1 MTTTWEI
8 TKNEIKRS
16 QQPTPDSDQFHT
28 TDKSHFYRTI
38 DDVDQSRWDHIRETL
53 SPKLVTRVLTSNQ
66 RYEGHE
72 DQMSSLDVLDKVAGM
87 VSNGV
92 SEADIFPLLESRIQR
107 EENASQQR
115 NRNEFWQTI
124 DQPPKEWVDQDA
136 YLVRRNTDRIHL
148 LGHGKESQFLDS
160 CSKVLQITEDGQW
173 VDDRMGA
180 GVSLEVNG
188 SHKFPYSEV
197 PKDLATKYFDEFQV
211 ETNVLKRNDIYLVE
225 YGANEDKAK
234 LFTFPHSD
242 QSETKVQAMTKPYS
256 NLQITKLVED
266 GKPVNGFEVTPE
278 IENILVKTNQLTDEQ
293 HKDIQMAIVDD
304 SLESALSDLVDD
316 TTQLGL

>member
-124 DQPPKEWVDQDA
+124 DQPPKEWVNQDA

-148 LGHGKESQFLDS
+148 LGHEKESQFLDS

>member
-124 DQPPKEWVDQDA
+124 DQPPKEWVNQDA
-136 YLVRRNTDRIHL
+136 YLVRRNTDRIYL

-173 VDDRMGA
+173 VDGRMGA

>member
-1 MTTTWEI
+1 M
-8 TKNEIKRS
+8 
-16 QQPTPDSDQFHT
+16 
-28 TDKSHFYRTI
+28 
-38 DDVDQSRWDHIRETL
+38 
-53 SPKLVTRVLTSNQ
+53 
-66 RYEGHE
+66 
-72 DQMSSLDVLDKVAGM
+72 
-87 VSNGV
+87 
-92 SEADIFPLLESRIQR
+92 
-107 EENASQQR
+107 
-115 NRNEFWQTI
+115 
-124 DQPPKEWVDQDA
+124 
-136 YLVRRNTDRIHL
+136 VRRNTDRIYL

-173 VDDRMGA
+173 VEGRMGA

>member
-38 DDVDQSRWDHIRETL
+38 DDVDQSRWDH
-53 SPKLVTRVLTSNQ
+53 
-66 RYEGHE
+66 
-72 DQMSSLDVLDKVAGM
+72 
-87 VSNGV
+87 
-92 SEADIFPLLESRIQR
+92 
-107 EENASQQR
+107 
-115 NRNEFWQTI
+115 
-124 DQPPKEWVDQDA
+124 
-136 YLVRRNTDRIHL
+136 NTDRIYL

-173 VDDRMGA
+173 VEGRMGA
-180 GVSLEVNG
+180 GVSLEVNS

-316 TTQLGL
+316 TTQLGR

>member
-16 QQPTPDSDQFHT
+16 QQPTPDSDEFHT

-124 DQPPKEWVDQDA
+124 DQPPKEWVNQDA
-136 YLVRRNTDRIHL
+136 YLVRRNTDRIYL

-160 CSKVLQITEDGQW
+160 CSKVLQVTEDGQW
-173 VDDRMGA
+173 VDGRMGA

>member
-1 MTTTWEI
+1 MATTWEI
-8 TKNEIKRS
+8 NKNEITRS
-16 QQPTPDSDQFHT
+16 QQPTLDSDQFHT
-28 TDKSHFYRTI
+28 TDRSHFYRTI
-38 DDVDQSRWDHIRETL
+38 DEVDQSRWDNIRENL
-53 SPKLVTRVLTSNQ
+53 SPRLVTDILASNQ
-66 RYEGHE
+66 RYEGHM

-92 SEADIFPLLESRIQR
+92 AETDIFPLLDSRIER
-107 EENASQQR
+107 EGNASQQR

-124 DQPPKEWVDQDA
+124 DQPPKEWVNQDT
-136 YLVRRNTDRIHL
+136 YLVRRNTDRIYL

-173 VDDRMGA
+173 VDGRMGA

-188 SHKFPYSEV
+188 SRKFPYSKV
-197 PKDLATKYFDEFQV
+197 PNDLATKYFDEFQV
-211 ETNVLKRNDIYLVE
+211 KTNVLKRNDIYLVE

-256 NLQITKLVED
+256 NLTITKLVED
-266 GKPVNGFEVTPE
+266 GQPVNG
-278 IENILVKTNQLTDEQ
+278 LR
-293 HKDIQMAIVDD
+293 
-304 SLESALSDLVDD
+304 
-316 TTQLGL
+316 

>member
-28 TDKSHFYRTI
+28 TDQSHFYRTI

-124 DQPPKEWVDQDA
+124 DQPPKEWVNQDA
-136 YLVRRNTDRIHL
+136 YLVRRNTDRIYL

-173 VDDRMGA
+173 VDGRMGA

>member
-1 MTTTWEI
+1 MTALNINNAADQKRWEGI
-8 TKNEIKRS
+8 SEK
-16 QQPTPDSDQFHT
+16 
-28 TDKSHFYRTI
+28 
-38 DDVDQSRWDHIRETL
+38 L
-53 SPKLVTRVLTSNQ
+53 SPELVADILHSNQ
-66 RYEGHE
+66 RYEGRA
-72 DQMSSLDVLDKVAGM
+72 DSMSSLDILDKVADM

-92 SEADIFPLLESRIQR
+92 EETYIFPLLEARIER
-107 EENASQQR
+107 ESNAPQQR
-115 NRNEFWQTI
+115 NRNEFWKTI
-124 DQPPKEWVDQDA
+124 DQPPKEWVQQDA
-136 YLVRRNTDRIHL
+136 YLVHRDTDRIHL

-173 VDDRMGA
+173 VDGRMGA

-197 PKDLATKYFDEFQV
+197 PNDLATKYFDEFQV

>member
-72 DQMSSLDVLDKVAGM
+72 DQMSSLGVLDKVAGM

-124 DQPPKEWVDQDA
+124 DQPPKEWVNQDA
-136 YLVRRNTDRIHL
+136 YLVRRNTDRIYL

-173 VDDRMGA
+173 VEGRMGA

>member
-72 DQMSSLDVLDKVAGM
+72 DQMSSLGVLDKVAGM

-107 EENASQQR
+107 EDNASQQR

-124 DQPPKEWVDQDA
+124 DQPPKEWVNQDT
-136 YLVRRNTDRIHL
+136 YLVRRNTDRIYL

-173 VDDRMGA
+173 VDGRMGA

-278 IENILVKTNQLTDEQ
+278 IENFW
-293 HKDIQMAIVDD
+293 
-304 SLESALSDLVDD
+304 
-316 TTQLGL
+316 

>member
-124 DQPPKEWVDQDA
+124 DQPPKEWVNQDA
-136 YLVRRNTDRIHL
+136 YLVRRNTDRIYL

-173 VDDRMGA
+173 VDGRMGA

-304 SLESALSDLVDD
+304 RLESALSDLVDD

>member
-124 DQPPKEWVDQDA
+124 DQPPKEWVNQDA
-136 YLVRRNTDRIHL
+136 YLVRRNTDRIYL

-173 VDDRMGA
+173 VEGRMGA

-256 NLQITKLVED
+256 NLTITKLVED
-266 GKPVNGFEVTPE
+266 GQPVNGFEVTPE
-278 IENILVKTNQLTDEQ
+278 IENILAVTNQLTDEQ

-304 SLESALSDLVDD
+304 SLETALSDLVED
-316 TTQLGL
+316 TTQLGQ